1 MIETFRE
8 TYKEIAPKKTENQ
21 NKDYG
26 VLNRFLPKNK
36 IKSFK

>member
-8 TYKEIAPKKTENQ
+8 TYTEVAPKETENQ
-21 NKDYG
+21 KKDYG

-36 IKSFK
+36 INSFK

>member
-8 TYKEIAPKKTENQ
+8 TTEEAVPKKTENR

-26 VLNRFLPKNK
+26 VLNRFLPKK
-36 IKSFK
+36 